1 MGLTVVFTLKI
12 RDDHGLVGPHLFK
25 LKVWTPPEKHFV
37 KINVDGS
44 YIPET
49 KKGSVGFVILWGT
62 A

>member
-1 MGLTVVFTLKI
+1 MSNTNSINNLQ
-12 RDDHGLVGPHLFK
+12 